1 MPKQLRVI
9 ARRHWRR
16 LLRLR
21 ERVQISDEAIHLGL
35 AAIVGLCGGLINL
48 AFYRGTR
55 LAMGLTLH
63 HQGDPVE
70 VASMLP
76 HWQRVVATGVGG
88 LLAGLVLA
96 FGLRFA
102 GRQGTNFL
110 EAVAV
115 GDGRLSFRAGMVKA
129 FSSLCSI
136 VSGGSIGREGAI
148 TQLSAMCASQIGQG
162 AKSPPYRLRLLVACG
177 AAAGIAAPYNAP
189 IGGAVFAAMI
199 VLGNFSMTTFAPLV
213 TASAVSCVVS
223 RGFFG
228 MDPLYDV
235 PDFPFMHILDLPWF
249 LILGAL
255 AGLLGAFFMQALHA
269 SERLFRRIPAPL
281 YVRMMLGGLLVG
293 IIAIEFPEVWGNG
306 YLAANR
312 ILQDHYVFALLAGLF
327 FAKLAATLLTV
338 GSGAVGGVFTPTLF
352 LGTALGSLCGMT
364 LHHIGLAESMPNGAF
379 ALVGMSSVLAATTQ
393 SPLLAVIMVFE
404 ISLDYSLMPAVMLG
418 CGMSSVVARRLHPRS
433 IYAETERLQEVVA
446 GRETDRTGVATE
458 QTVGDVMREPV
469 PPLRMEDPLRT
480 VAKRFLSSSN
490 NFLPVID
497 EGYRLVGMVA
507 LQDLKEFLDPDQE
520 LQVVIA
526 YDVMRPPPPVLFA
539 HQRLAEVLSMVLAS
553 ELRNIPV
560 VSSREEMELV
570 GSVSR
575 AELLALYADAIG
587 RAGSIRL

>member
-1 MPKQLRVI
+1 MNPGRLPKQLRVI

-48 AFYRGTR
+48 AFYRGTG
-55 LAMGLTLH
+55 LAMRLTLH

-70 VASMLP
+70 VANMLP

-88 LLAGLVLA
+88 LLGGLVLA

-148 TQLSAMCASQIGQG
+148 TQLSAMCASQIGRG

-364 LHHIGLAESMPNGAF
+364 LHHLGLAESMPNGAF

-560 VSSREEMELV
+560 VSSREEM
-570 GSVSR
+570 
-575 AELLALYADAIG
+575 
-587 RAGSIRL
+587 